1 MMSESEQGVES
12 DRYVPGHKQ
21 HWRYLALVLVAT
33 IAGAALLAGSLSGKT
48 VSLNTSSP
56 EGTVGLAEEADCGCM
71 AKKDAAF
78 QACPAPSWSRPFE
91 NAACKKDAVKEA
103 AGCLQACAKDHA
115 DSAKKA
121 AADAAQK
128 AKDGVGSAKDHADA
142 AKKAAA
148 DAVQKAKDGV
158 GSAIPADAA
167 QKVKDGVGS
176 AIQSGK
182 DTVESVT
189 EEAKRRKECFEKL
202 VPCIKECGIDVP
214 ADANELANVDTH
226 EIADSSK
233 KCVKKCEDDAKD
245 CTALN

>member
-121 AADAAQK
+121 AADA
-128 AKDGVGSAKDHADA
+128 
-142 AKKAAA
+142 
-148 DAVQKAKDGV
+148 VQKAKDGV

-176 AIQSGK
+176 AIQNGK
-182 DTVESVT
+182 DTIDSVT
-189 EEAKRRKECFEKL
+189 EEATRRKECFEKL